1 MASDNKDTAAN
12 KSRGQ
17 RSRRSCAPEDSSNAA
32 TKLRETLEEVVTVL
46 ATIVEYRDPY
56 TAGHQSRV
64 ADLAVAIGS
73 ALGMDEDRLEGLR
86 IASTLHDLGKVA
98 VPAEILTRP
107 GRLSDVELAIA
118 RTHVAAGYRII
129 KGINFPWPIAE
140 IIYQHAERLDG
151 SGYPR
156 GLQGTQIVQEA
167 RILAVAD
174 IIEAMTSH
182 RPYRSAQSLEAALTQ
197 VREDAGT
204 KLDADVVAV
213 TCRLFEQKHF
223 CFSG

>member
-1 MASDNKDTAAN
+1 MASDNKDAAAN

-17 RSRRSCAPEDSSNAA
+17 RSRRSRALQNSSNAA
-32 TKLRETLEEVVTVL
+32 TKLRETLEGIVTVL

-64 ADLAVAIGS
+64 ADLAVAIGYE
-73 ALGMDEDRLEGLR
+73 LGMDEDRLEGMR
-86 IASTLHDLGKVA
+86 IASSLHDLGKVA

-118 RTHVAAGYRII
+118 RTHVAAGHQII
-129 KGINFPWPIAE
+129 KGIDFPWPIAE

-156 GLQGTQIVQEA
+156 GLRGEQIVLEA

-174 IIEAMTSH
+174 IVEAMTSH
-182 RPYRSAQSLEAALTQ
+182 RPYRSAQSLEAALKQ

-204 KLDADVVAV
+204 KLDANIVAAC
-213 TCRLFEQKHF
+213 CRLFEQKRF
-223 CFSG
+223 RFSG